1 MSYSQSFLRGTP
13 VVLNDQCNL
22 KLDKQ
27 KSKNTPVWL
36 NKMVLAAHNL
46 RSQVTR
52 QSLTPVREEC
62 NKYDLTTV
70 PCFSF
75 AIIMIGSGGLLLEIS
90 YLFAVPILVLWVGLE
105 KKKKKIK
112 RVIIM
117 IGSGG
122 LLLVISYL
130 FAVPILV
137 VWVGFGE
144 KKGKKLN
151 L

>member
-1 MSYSQSFLRGTP
+1 
-13 VVLNDQCNL
+13 
-22 KLDKQ
+22 
-27 KSKNTPVWL
+27 
-36 NKMVLAAHNL
+36 
-46 RSQVTR
+46 
-52 QSLTPVREEC
+52 
-62 NKYDLTTV
+62 
-70 PCFSF
+70 
-75 AIIMIGSGGLLLEIS
+75 MIGSGGLLLEIS

-117 IGSGG
+117 MGSGG

-137 VWVGFGE
+137 LWVGFGG